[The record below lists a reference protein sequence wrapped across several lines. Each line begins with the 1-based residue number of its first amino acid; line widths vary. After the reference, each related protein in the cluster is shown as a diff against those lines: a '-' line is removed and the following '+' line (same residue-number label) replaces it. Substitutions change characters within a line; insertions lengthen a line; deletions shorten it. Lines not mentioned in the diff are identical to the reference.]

1 MLKYDLN
8 LELLPG
14 GFIFKFHINKIKQ
27 IKYRRVYITMN
38 NTTYSAKKGEV
49 ESKWYI
55 IDAANNHLVELQQK
69 LLNY

>member
-49 ESKWYI
+49 EVNGI
-55 IDAANNHLVELQQK
+55 
-69 LLNY
+69 